1 MKRHITVLVW
11 MLVTGTL
18 VPLPAAGVN
27 RPNVLMILVDDLKPT
42 LGCFGD
48 RAAQSPNLDRLAA
61 RGVRF
66 ERAYCNQAV
75 CAPSRNNLMLG
86 ARSTSTGLYSLGVN
100 FRHAVP
106 SALTLPQY
114 FKQHGYHCA
123 GVGKV
128 FHIGHGNTNDEA
140 SWSVPFHPDKVIDY
154 VLTASTDGVMTRE
167 QAYFSNARLGEIKS
181 LPRGAAWE
189 CADVLDTAYADGRIA
204 DEGIRRLRQARQ
216 KPDQPFFLALGFCK
230 PHLPFCAPK
239 KYWDLYQR
247 NLLPLAP
254 TRQAPRGAP
263 DYAAK
268 TLGELNQYKP
278 VPQRPPLCEDLER
291 TLIHGYYASMSYM
304 DAQVGRVL
312 DALDQLKL
320 SGNTLIVLWGDHGY
334 HLGDHGAWTKH
345 TNYEQANRIPIVF
358 VAPGVARA
366 GGATQALIETVDI
379 YPTLCELAGLPKP
392 DTKVAQPFDGISQV
406 PVLRDPGKSLRD
418 HVYHA
423 YPRGRFRGRPRI
435 GRALRTERYR
445 LVEWRSIGGAP
456 ETADLELYDYQE
468 DPGET
473 ANLAAAHPD
482 IVSRLRA
489 KLAKHPE
496 PKAQVSRRGGPRP

>member
-1 MKRHITVLVW
+1 MRYRLMVLF
-11 MLVTGTL
+11 LLACTAL
-18 VPLPAAGVN
+18 PLPAATVT
-27 RPNVLMILVDDLKPT
+27 RPHVLMILVDDLKPT

-48 RAAQSPNLDRLAA
+48 PIAQSPNLDRLAA

-106 SALTLPQY
+106 HAITLPQY
-114 FKQHGYHCA
+114 FKQHGYHSA
-123 GVGKV
+123 GIGKV

-140 SWSVPFHPDKVIDY
+140 SWSVPFQPDKVIDY
-154 VLTASTDGVMTRE
+154 VMTASTNGTLTRE
-167 QAYFSNARLGEIKS
+167 QAYFSNTRLGANKS

-204 DEGIRRLRQARQ
+204 DEGIRRLRRARE
-216 KPDQPFFLALGFCK
+216 KPSQPLFLALGFCK

-239 KYWDLYQR
+239 KYWDLYDR
-247 NLLPLAP
+247 DNLPVSAVREP
-254 TRQAPRGAP
+254 PRGAP
-263 DYAAK
+263 AYAAK

-278 VPQRPPLCEDLER
+278 VPQKPPLSEDLER

-312 DALDQLKL
+312 NELDRLEL
-320 SGNTLIVLWGDHGY
+320 SDNTLIVLWGDHGY

-366 GGATQALIETVDI
+366 GAATEALIETVDI
-379 YPTLCELAGLPKP
+379 FPTLCELAGLPKP
-392 DTKVAQPFDGISQV
+392 AGKVPQPCDGISQV
-406 PVLRDPGKSLRD
+406 PVLRDPNKQLRD

-423 YPRGRFRGRPRI
+423 YPRGQFQGSPRI
-435 GRALRTERYR
+435 GRAIRTARYR
-445 LVEWRSIGGAP
+445 LVEWRTINGAP
-456 ETADLELYDYQE
+456 ETADLELYDYEQ

-473 ANLAAAHPD
+473 VNLAQEHPELVD
-482 IVSRLRA
+482 RLRET
-489 KLAKHPE
+489 LATHPE
-496 PKAQVSRRGGPRP
+496 PKPQVQRRALGD